1 MAHQISW
8 AAGTEMEV
16 KDPTP
21 ERLAAF
27 SDGVIAVIITIMVL
41 DLKPPHD
48 ASFGALRELW
58 PTFLSY
64 AISYI
69 LVGVVWVNHHHLLR
83 YVERARPSII
93 WTNLLFLF
101 FVSLIPFLTA
111 FLAEN
116 RLNSFTTALYALE
129 FVLITISFHFLQG
142 NVVSD
147 FGDDPKL
154 RAMARTIKRRNRWA
168 LVLYS
173 LAVPAAYIHPYLA
186 FALIFGPTL
195 LYFVPEKV
203 EAAANRTGA

>member
-1 MAHQISW
+1 
-8 AAGTEMEV
+8 MEV

-41 DLKPPHD
+41 ELKPPHD
-48 ASFGALRELW
+48 ASFAALRELW

-64 AISYI
+64 AISYV

-93 WTNLLFLF
+93 WTNLVFLF

-116 RLNSFTTALYALE
+116 RLNSFTTALYA
-129 FVLITISFHFLQG
+129 
-142 NVVSD
+142 

-154 RAMARTIKRRNRWA
+154 RAMARTIKRRNRLA
-168 LVLYS
+168 LLLYT
-173 LAVPAAYIHPYLA
+173 LAIPAAYVHPYFA

-195 LYFVPEKV
+195 FYF
-203 EAAANRTGA
+203 

>member
-1 MAHQISW
+1 
-8 AAGTEMEV
+8 MEV

-41 DLKPPHD
+41 ELKPPHD
-48 ASFGALRELW
+48 ASFAALRELW

-64 AISYI
+64 AISYV

-93 WTNLLFLF
+93 WTNLVFLF

-116 RLNSFTTALYALE
+116 RLNSFTTALYAFE

-142 NVVSD
+142 LVVSG
-147 FGDDPKL
+147 FGDVPKL
-154 RAMARTIKRRNRWA
+154 RAMARTIKRRNRLA
-168 LVLYS
+168 LLLYT
-173 LAVPAAYIHPYLA
+173 LAIPAAYVHPYFA

-195 LYFVPEKV
+195 FYFFPEKV
-203 EAAANRTGA
+203 ETHSK